1 MVIPVEAVR
10 EAAALRLKH
19 VPPATVIRVEAV
31 LVTAVQSFL
40 SIDFLRG
47 LNVPAGQLF
56 DPYLLRLVPNQLIT
70 VSQETGLVLEVCSF
84 NSFNKLPPETI
95 DLRHLTVVP
104 GFVDVH
110 VHFFLHSYS
119 ETSWAD
125 QVTKE
130 SLTERTVRATVHAR
144 KTLMA
149 GYTSVRDL
157 GTEGA
162 EDADIS
168 LRKCLSGS
176 EPLIPGPRY
185 FTANRAIVS
194 TGSYGPKSSLHM
206 NKEGVEGAVGA
217 EAADGS
223 AECIRVVRRQIG
235 AGADWIKIYADYP
248 VRSRLTDVSPR
259 LAGRSIAT
267 FNHDELKTL
276 ISTAHQSGVKI
287 AAHAKTVPVMKD
299 LLALGVDSIEHATEL
314 HTSAELVRAFA
325 NPKCRTVYVPTLA
338 AVYSYSLLG
347 GGSAATTAAWKS
359 AQASFAA
366 VLAQGLGNV
375 AVACG
380 GDTGVFPHGENA
392 LEMELMVR
400 LGAPWEW
407 VLRWGT
413 LGGWEC
419 IASSGGDAL
428 DSEVRVGADDN
439 DNTVP
444 FGCVR
449 PGWAAD
455 LLGLDGDLATDF
467 AKTVRRVEFVMK
479 AGRVY
484 KQGGKQVI

>member
-1 MVIPVEAVR
+1 MKMTSRI
-10 EAAALRLKH
+10 L
-19 VPPATVIRVEAV
+19 
-31 LVTAVQSFL
+31 
-40 SIDFLRG
+40 
-47 LNVPAGQLF
+47 AGKLF
-56 DPYLLRLVPNQLIT
+56 DPYLLQLVPNQLIT
-70 VSQETGLVLEVCSF
+70 VSRKTGLVLDVCSF
-84 NSFNKLPPETI
+84 TASQLPPETI

-110 VHFFLHSYS
+110 VHFFLHSYA

-130 SLTERTVRATVHAR
+130 SLVERTVRATVHAR

-168 LRKCLSGS
+168 LRKCLSGP

-194 TGSYGPKSSLHM
+194 TGSYGPKGSIHM
-206 NKEGVEGAVGA
+206 NKEGVEGVVGA
-217 EAADGS
+217 EAADGT
-223 AECIRVVRRQIG
+223 AECIRAVRKQIG

-259 LAGRSIAT
+259 IAGRSIAT
-267 FNHDELKTL
+267 FNRDELKTL
-276 ISTAHQSGVKI
+276 IDTAHQYGVKI
-287 AAHAKTVPVMKD
+287 AAHAKTVPVIKD
-299 LLALGVDSIEHATEL
+299 LLALGIDSIEHGTEL
-314 HTSAELVRAFA
+314 HTSADVVRTLAS
-325 NPKCRTVYVPTLA
+325 PGCRTVYVPTLA
-338 AVYSYSLLG
+338 AYYSLAQRG
-347 GGSAATTAAWKS
+347 GGSAAWED

-366 VLAQGLGNV
+366 VLAQGLGSV
-375 AVACG
+375 ALACG
-380 GDTGVFPHGENA
+380 GDTGVFLHGENA
-392 LEMELMVR
+392 LEMELMVQ

-419 IASSGGDAL
+419 IAGQNLETDA
-428 DSEVRVGADDN
+428 SEGPDDN
-439 DNTVP
+439 AVP

-449 PGWAAD
+449 AGWAAD
-455 LLGLDGDLATDF
+455 LVGLDGDLATDF

-479 AGRVY
+479 SARVY
-484 KQGGKQVI
+484 KQGGKEVI

>member
-1 MVIPVEAVR
+1 MQLTSRIA
-10 EAAALRLKH
+10 
-19 VPPATVIRVEAV
+19 
-31 LVTAVQSFL
+31 
-40 SIDFLRG
+40 
-47 LNVPAGQLF
+47 AGQLF
-56 DPYLLRLVPNQLIT
+56 DPYLRHLVPNQLIT
-70 VSQETGLVLEVCSF
+70 VSRETGLVLDVCSF
-84 NSFNKLPPETI
+84 TSSSELPPETI

-110 VHFFLHSYS
+110 VHFFLHSYA

-125 QVTKE
+125 QLTKE
-130 SLTERTVRATVHAR
+130 SLAERTVRATVHAR

-168 LRKCLSGS
+168 LRKCLSGP

-194 TGSYGPKSSLHM
+194 TGSYGPKSAIHI
-206 NKEGVEGAVGA
+206 NQEGVEGVVGA
-217 EAADGS
+217 EAADGP
-223 AECIRVVRRQIG
+223 AECIRAVRKQIG

-248 VRSRLTDVSPR
+248 VRSRLVDVSPR
-259 LAGRSIAT
+259 LAGRSLAT
-267 FNHDELKTL
+267 FNYDELKAL
-276 ISTAHQSGVKI
+276 IGTAHQYGVKI
-287 AAHAKTVPVMKD
+287 AAHAKNVSSIKV
-299 LLALGVDSIEHATEL
+299 LLNLDIDSIEHGTEL
-314 HTSAELVRAFA
+314 HTCAEAVGMLAS
-325 NPKCRTVYVPTLA
+325 PKCRTVYVPTLA
-338 AVYSYSLLG
+338 AYYSLAQRG
-347 GGSAATTAAWKS
+347 GGSAAWEAAQS
-359 AQASFAA
+359 SFAA
-366 VLAQGLGNV
+366 VLRQGLGNV
-375 AVACG
+375 ALACG

-419 IASSGGDAL
+419 ISGGQNLHADAL
-428 DSEVRVGADDN
+428 ESEGEGDN
-439 DNTVP
+439 AVP
-444 FGCVR
+444 FGCIR
-449 PGWAAD
+449 TSWAAD
-455 LLGLDGDLATDF
+455 LVGLDGDLATDF

-484 KQGGKQVI
+484 KQCGISVI

>member
-1 MVIPVEAVR
+1 MQLISR
-10 EAAALRLKH
+10 IL
-19 VPPATVIRVEAV
+19 
-31 LVTAVQSFL
+31 
-40 SIDFLRG
+40 
-47 LNVPAGQLF
+47 AGQLF
-56 DPYLLRLVPNQLIT
+56 DPYLLQLVPNQLIT
-70 VSQETGLVLEVCSF
+70 VSLNTGLVLDVCSYT
-84 NSFNKLPPETI
+84 SDQLPPETI

-130 SLTERTVRATVHAR
+130 SLAERTVRATVHAR
-144 KTLMA
+144 KTLLA

-162 EDADIS
+162 EDADIA
-168 LRKCLSGS
+168 LRKCLSGPQ
-176 EPLIPGPRY
+176 PLIPGPRY

-194 TGSYGPKSSLHM
+194 TGSYGPKGSIHF
-206 NKEGVEGAVGA
+206 NKEGVEGIVGA
-217 EAADGS
+217 EAADGPD
-223 AECIRVVRRQIG
+223 ECIRAVRKQIG

-267 FNHDELKTL
+267 FNHSELKAL
-276 ISTAHQSGVKI
+276 IDTAHQYGVKI
-287 AAHAKTVPVMKD
+287 AAHAKTVAVIKV
-299 LLALGVDSIEHATEL
+299 LLELGIDSLEHGLDL
-314 HTSAELVRAFA
+314 HTSADAVRTLAS
-325 NPKCRTVYVPTLA
+325 PECRTVYVPTLA
-338 AVYSYSLLG
+338 AYYSLAQRG
-347 GGSAATTAAWKS
+347 GGSASWEAA
-359 AQASFAA
+359 QTSFAA
-366 VLAQGLGNV
+366 ILAQGVGKIAL
-375 AVACG
+375 ACG

-392 LEMELMVR
+392 LEMVLMVR

-419 IASSGGDAL
+419 ITGGQDAGTDAL
-428 DSEVRVGADDN
+428 DAQGDN
-439 DNTVP
+439 AVP

-449 PGWAAD
+449 AGWAAD
-455 LLGLDGDLATDF
+455 LVGLDGDLATEF
-467 AKTVRRVEFVMK
+467 AKTVRSVEFVMK

-484 KQGGKQVI
+484 KQGGNQVI

>member
-1 MVIPVEAVR
+1 M
-10 EAAALRLKH
+10 K
-19 VPPATVIRVEAV
+19 
-31 LVTAVQSFL
+31 VTRTIA
-40 SIDFLRG
+40 
-47 LNVPAGQLF
+47 AGQLF
-56 DPYLLRLVPNQLIT
+56 DPYLLQLVPNQLIT
-70 VSQETGLVLEVCSF
+70 VSQDTGLVLDVCSF
-84 NSFNKLPPETI
+84 SSSSELPPETI

-130 SLTERTVRATVHAR
+130 TLAERTVRATVHAR

-176 EPLIPGPRY
+176 DPLIPGPRY

-194 TGSYGPKSSLHM
+194 TGSYGPKSSIHM
-206 NKEGVEGAVGA
+206 NQEGVEGVVGA
-217 EAADGS
+217 EAADGP
-223 AECIRVVRRQIG
+223 AECIRAVRRQIG

-248 VRSRLTDVSPR
+248 IRSRLADVSPR
-259 LAGRSIAT
+259 LASRPIAT
-267 FNHDELKTL
+267 FNYDELSAL
-276 ISTAHQSGVKI
+276 ISTAHQAGVKI
-287 AAHAKTVPVMKD
+287 AAHAKTVRVMGN
-299 LLALGVDSIEHATEL
+299 LLALRVDSIEHGTEL
-314 HTSAELVRAFA
+314 HTSPELVRALA
-325 NPKCRTVYVPTLA
+325 SSGCRTVYVPTLA
-338 AVYSYSLLG
+338 AVYSYSVLG
-347 GGSAATTAAWKS
+347 GASAAAAWAD

-366 VLAQGLGNV
+366 VLAQGLGRV
-375 AVACG
+375 ALACG
-380 GDTGVFPHGENA
+380 GDTGVFSHGENA

-419 IASSGGDAL
+419 IVGDSDSS
-428 DSEVRVGADDN
+428 DSEAHFGAEDN
-439 DNTVP
+439 DNAVR

-449 PGWAAD
+449 AGWAAD
-455 LLGLDGDLATDF
+455 LIGLDGDLATDF

-484 KQGGKQVI
+484 KQHGKQVII

>member
-1 MVIPVEAVR
+1 MKLTRRIA
-10 EAAALRLKH
+10 
-19 VPPATVIRVEAV
+19 
-31 LVTAVQSFL
+31 
-40 SIDFLRG
+40 
-47 LNVPAGQLF
+47 AGQLF
-56 DPYLLRLVPNQLIT
+56 DPYLLQLVPNQLIT
-70 VSQETGLVLEVCSF
+70 VSQETGLVLDVCSF
-84 NSFNKLPPETI
+84 GSSSELPPETI

-130 SLTERTVRATVHAR
+130 SLAERTVRATVHAR

-168 LRKCLSGS
+168 LRKCLSGPN
-176 EPLIPGPRY
+176 PLIPGPRY

-194 TGSYGPKSSLHM
+194 TGSYGPKSSIHL
-206 NKEGVEGAVGA
+206 NREGVEGVVGA

-223 AECIRVVRRQIG
+223 AECMRAVRRQIG

-248 VRSRLTDVSPR
+248 IRSRLTDVSPR
-259 LAGRSIAT
+259 LASRPIAT
-267 FNHDELKTL
+267 FNYDELSTL
-276 ISTAHQSGVKI
+276 INTAHQAGVKI
-287 AAHAKTVPVMKD
+287 AAHAKTVHVMKD

-314 HTSAELVRAFA
+314 HTSPDLVRALA
-325 NPKCRTVYVPTLA
+325 SGCRTVYVPTLA

-347 GGSAATTAAWKS
+347 GTSAVAAWAD

-366 VLAQGLGNV
+366 VLAQGLGRV
-375 AVACG
+375 ALACG

-419 IASSGGDAL
+419 IGGDSDSS
-428 DSEVRVGADDN
+428 DSEARFGAGHSDNAVR
-439 DNTVP
+439 
-444 FGCVR
+444 FGCVHV
-449 PGWAAD
+449 GWAAD
-455 LLGLDGDLATDF
+455 LIGLDGDLATDF

-484 KQGGKQVI
+484 KQGGKQVII